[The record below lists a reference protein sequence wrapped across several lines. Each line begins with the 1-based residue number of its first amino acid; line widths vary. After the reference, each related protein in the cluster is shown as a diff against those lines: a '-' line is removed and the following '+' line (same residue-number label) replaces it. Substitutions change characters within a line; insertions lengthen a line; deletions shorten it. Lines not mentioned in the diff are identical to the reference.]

1 MTREEVLNA
10 AKQCVC
16 SDRESQYGNP
26 ESNFETIADFWNVY
40 LEAADK
46 LLSSIE
52 AADVA
57 AMMGL
62 LKLARIAIGKN
73 KSDNWI
79 DLAGYAACGGE
90 IQGGANGN
98 E

>member
-1 MTREEVLNA
+1 MKREKILES

-16 SDRESQYGNP
+16 GDRESQYGDP
-26 ESNFETIADFWNVY
+26 ENNFETIADFWNIY

-62 LKLARIAIGKN
+62 LKLARIATGEPKA
-73 KSDNWI
+73 DNWV

-90 IQGGANGN
+90 IQGGSGN